1 MNSNDPK
8 LIVLLFNECISGQN
22 LEGLSALMSDDH
34 AFIDPAGTV
43 SQPKAFMVDAWK
55 RFFAAFPKYKNTF
68 SRVESSGNTV
78 SISGFAFW
86 SEEKPHDTVLWS
98 ARIENDLVAE
108 WRIHEDT
115 PANRRLLHLAE

>member
-43 SQPKAFMVDAWK
+43 SQPKAFMVDA
-55 RFFAAFPKYKNTF
+55 
-68 SRVESSGNTV
+68 
-78 SISGFAFW
+78 
-86 SEEKPHDTVLWS
+86 
-98 ARIENDLVAE
+98 
-108 WRIHEDT
+108 
-115 PANRRLLHLAE
+115 